1 MSKLKAVLFD
11 LDGVLVDSHYL
22 HYRSWD
28 MLATDLSLNFTQKQ
42 GDARDRALILD
53 SLVDGLSY
61 DELAG
66 KYQIAYES
74 VRDVMRKGKAALDR
88 HY

>member
-1 MSKLKAVLFD
+1 MKAWRDDYSNARVREVID
-11 LDGVLVDSHYL
+11 DYIHS
-22 HYRSWD
+22 S
-28 MLATDLSLNFTQKQ
+28 
-42 GDARDRALILD
+42 RDRALILD

-74 VRDVMRKGKAALDR
+74 VRDVMRKGREALDR
-88 HY
+88 HYDA